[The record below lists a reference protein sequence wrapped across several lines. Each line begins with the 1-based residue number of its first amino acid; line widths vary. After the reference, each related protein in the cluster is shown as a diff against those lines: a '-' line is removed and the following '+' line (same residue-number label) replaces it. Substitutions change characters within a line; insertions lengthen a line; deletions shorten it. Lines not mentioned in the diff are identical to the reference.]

1 MSQPDQSKK
10 ARLGLK
16 ITLAFLAVLALGGGG
31 VGVAVAHPW
40 QPGERASEAHTGTVT
55 PSAVPTTPAATPVT
69 LTLTPQTGA
78 TFVNPADEVTALAE
92 NGTVTSAIL
101 KETATGETTDGE
113 LFVSGRKWVSNA
125 PLKFA
130 TDYTFNVTTEDEVG
144 NRSTTVSTFT
154 TVQASNE
161 ADLAMFPAAGS
172 TVGVA
177 QPLQFTFSEP
187 VTNKEA
193 VEKAISITASSGQV
207 GAFHWYS
214 DTLLRY
220 RAEDFWAANT
230 KITVDMKLF
239 GVDFGDG
246 QIGNFNQTNIVQIGN
261 KVEMVAD
268 AANLKASI
276 YINGALVKEYP
287 VTMGDERF
295 PSASGYLV
303 LLSDK
308 QRNAH
313 FVASTIGLKP
323 GDPANY
329 GEVDVEYATR
339 LTPSG
344 EFIHQATDSAM
355 PYLGQVN
362 LSHGCIGM
370 SAEGASWVFT
380 NMGTGD
386 LVHVV
391 GSPNETIAPT
401 DGFGDWNIPFAQ
413 YAHR

>member
-1 MSQPDQSKK
+1 MPQPNQPRKP
-10 ARLGLK
+10 RRGLK
-16 ITLAFLAVLALGGGG
+16 IAFFVAITMAVAAGG
-31 VGVAVAHPW
+31 VGAATAHSWLPT
-40 QPGERASEAHTGTVT
+40 ASSEAAQQPTT
-55 PSAVPTTPAATPVT
+55 PPTPVQTTPAAIPVT
-69 LTLTPQTGA
+69 LAVVPKAGA
-78 TFVNPADEVTALAE
+78 TFVNPADEVTALADR
-92 NGTVTSAIL
+92 GTVYSAVL
-101 KETATGETTDGE
+101 KETATGENTDGE
-113 LFVSGRKWVSNA
+113 LFVSGRKWVSGA

-130 TDYTFNVTTEDEVG
+130 TNYTFDVTTQDEEG
-144 NRSTTVSTFT
+144 NLSTTVSTFS
-154 TVQASNE
+154 TVPASNE

-177 QPLQFTFSEP
+177 QPVQFTFSEP

-193 VEKAISITASSGQV
+193 VENAISITASSGQK
-207 GAFHWYS
+207 GAFRWYS

-230 KITVDMKLF
+230 KLTVDMKLF
-239 GVDFGDG
+239 GLDFGNG
-246 QIGNFNQTNIVQIGN
+246 QIGNFNQTNVVQIGN
-261 KVEMVAD
+261 RVEMVAD
-268 AANLKASI
+268 AANLQASI
-276 YINGALVKEYP
+276 YVNGALVKQYP

-303 LLSDK
+303 VLSDK
-308 QRNAH
+308 QRHAH

-329 GEVDVEYATR
+329 GEVDVEFATR

-344 EFIHQATDSAM
+344 EFIHQATDSAA
-355 PYLGQVN
+355 PFLGRVN

-370 SAEGASWVFT
+370 SAEGAGWVFS

-413 YAHR
+413 YAQR

>member
-1 MSQPDQSKK
+1 MTQPDQTRKP
-10 ARLGLK
+10 RRGLK
-16 ITLAFLAVLALGGGG
+16 IALFAVVAVAIAAGG
-31 VGVAVAHPW
+31 VGAATAHSWLPPASSTAS
-40 QPGERASEAHTGTVT
+40 QPASVPA
-55 PSAVPTTPAATPVT
+55 SAAPTTAAAKPVT
-69 LTLTPQTGA
+69 VAMAPKSGA
-78 TFVNPADEVTALAE
+78 TFVNPAAEVSALAD
-92 NGTVTSAIL
+92 NGTVYNAVL
-101 KETATGETTDGE
+101 KETATGETTNGE
-113 LFVSGRKWVSNA
+113 LFVSGRKWVSSA

-130 TDYTFNVTTEDEVG
+130 TDYTFSVTTQDEAG
-144 NRSTTVSTFT
+144 KLDTTVSTFS
-154 TVQASNE
+154 TVPASNE
-161 ADLAMFPAAGS
+161 ADLAMFPAADA

-193 VEKAISITASSGQV
+193 VEKAISITASSGQK
-207 GAFHWYS
+207 GAFRWYS

-220 RAEDFWAANT
+220 RAEDFWVANT
-230 KITVDMKLF
+230 KLTVDMKLF
-239 GVDFGDG
+239 GVDFGNG
-246 QIGNFNQTNIVQIGN
+246 QIGNFNKTNVVQIGN
-261 KVEMVAD
+261 RVEMVAD
-268 AANLKASI
+268 AANLQASI
-276 YINGALVKEYP
+276 YINGALVKQYP

-303 LLSDK
+303 VLSDK
-308 QRNAH
+308 QRYAH

-344 EFIHQATDSAM
+344 EFIHQATDSAA

-370 SAEGASWVFT
+370 SAEGASWVFA

-413 YAHR
+413 YAQR

>member
-10 ARLGLK
+10 SRLSLK
-16 ITLAFLAVLALGGGG
+16 IALAAVAVLAIGGGG
-31 VGVAVAHPW
+31 VGVAAAKSW
-40 QPGERASEAHTGTVT
+40 LPGEHPRASEAAT
-55 PSAVPTTPAATPVT
+55 PSAVQTTPAVTPVT
-69 LTLTPQTGA
+69 LTLAPKTGA

-113 LFVSGRKWVSNA
+113 LFVSSRKWVSNA

-130 TDYTFNVTTEDEVG
+130 TDYTFNVTTEDEAG
-144 NRSTTVSTFT
+144 NRSTTVSTFA
-154 TVQASNE
+154 TVPASNE
-161 ADLAMFPAAGS
+161 ADLAMFPATRS

-193 VEKAISITASSGQV
+193 VEKAISITASSGQK
-207 GAFHWYS
+207 GAFRWYS

-230 KITVDMKLF
+230 KITVDMRLF

-246 QIGNFNQTNIVQIGN
+246 QIGNFNQTNVVQIGN

-268 AANLKASI
+268 AVNLKASI

-308 QRNAH
+308 QRKAH

-344 EFIHQATDSAM
+344 EFIHQATDSAL

-370 SAEGASWVFT
+370 SADGASWVFN

>member
-1 MSQPDQSKK
+1 MLQAEQPKK
-10 ARLGLK
+10 SRLGLK
-16 ITLAFLAVLALGGGG
+16 IAVAVVVLAICGG
-31 VGVAVAHPW
+31 GVAVAHPW
-40 QPGERASEAHTGTVT
+40 ESQHNALSNPTVSASPTPPQPTAA
-55 PSAVPTTPAATPVT
+55 AIPAT
-69 LTLTPQTGA
+69 LALLPETGA
-78 TFVNPADEVTALAE
+78 TFVNPANEVTAQVE
-92 NGTVTSAIL
+92 NGTVYNAVL
-101 KETATGETTDGE
+101 KESATGESVDGE
-113 LFVSGRKWVSNA
+113 LVVSGRKWVSRA

-130 TDYTFNVTTEDEVG
+130 TDYTFDVTTEDTAG
-144 NRSTTVSTFT
+144 FRTTTVSTFS
-154 TVQASNE
+154 TVPPSNE
-161 ADLAMFPAAGS
+161 ADLEMFPNAGS

-193 VEKAISITASSGQV
+193 VEKAISIKASSGQV

-230 KITVDMKLF
+230 SITVDMKLF
-239 GVDFGDG
+239 GVDYGGG
-246 QIGNFNQTNIVQIGN
+246 QIGNFNKTNVVQIGN

-268 AANLKASI
+268 AVNLKASI

-344 EFIHQATDSAM
+344 EFIHQATDSAL
-355 PYLGQVN
+355 PYLGQAN

-401 DGFGDWNIPFAQ
+401 DGFGDWNIPFAE

>member
-10 ARLGLK
+10 SRLGLK
-16 ITLAFLAVLALGGGG
+16 IALAAVVVLAIGGGG
-31 VGVAVAHPW
+31 IGVAAANSW
-40 QPGERASEAHTGTVT
+40 LPGEHPSATQTETAT

-69 LTLTPQTGA
+69 LALSPKTGA
-78 TFVNPADEVTALAE
+78 TSINPADEVTALAE
-92 NGTVTSAIL
+92 NGTVYSAVL
-101 KETATGETTDGE
+101 KETATGETIDGG
-113 LFVSGRKWVSNA
+113 LFISGRKWVSSG
-125 PLKFA
+125 PLQFA
-130 TDYTFNVTTEDEVG
+130 TDYTFDVTTEDEAG

-154 TVQASNE
+154 TVPASNE
-161 ADLAMFPAAGS
+161 ADLAMYPATGS

-187 VTNKEA
+187 VKNKEA
-193 VEKAISITASSGQV
+193 VEKAISITASSGQK
-207 GAFHWYS
+207 GAFRWYS

-230 KITVDMKLF
+230 KITVEMKLF

-246 QIGNFNQTNIVQIGN
+246 QIGNFNKTDVVQIGN

-313 FVASTIGLKP
+313 FVASSIGLKP

-329 GEVDVEYATR
+329 GEVDVEYASR

-370 SAEGASWVFT
+370 SAEGASWVFN

-413 YAHR
+413 YAQR